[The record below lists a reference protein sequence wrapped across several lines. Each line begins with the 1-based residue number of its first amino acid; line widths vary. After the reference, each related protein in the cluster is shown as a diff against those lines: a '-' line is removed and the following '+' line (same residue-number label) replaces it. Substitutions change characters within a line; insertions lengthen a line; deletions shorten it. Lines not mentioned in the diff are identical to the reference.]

1 MRTLGFIGA
10 GNMAA
15 AIIGGVINSAGA
27 GVGGGAAAGEKDA
40 IAEDFAKSAAARI
53 IVSDYS
59 AERLAFF
66 AEKYGVVT
74 ESENTEVARRA
85 GLLFLAV
92 KPDAY
97 ENVISEIRDCV
108 ASDTVVVILAA
119 GLSIADVRK
128 MFGGAGVKLVK
139 VMPNTPAMVNQG
151 MTALCAG
158 ENVTSDEFEAVAEIF
173 RAIGEVEELPEAR
186 FDAFT
191 AVAGSSP
198 AYVYTFI
205 EALADAGVK
214 HGLTRAQAVKAAAQA
229 TLGAAAMVLENGAHT
244 GVLRDAVCSPGGTTI
259 AAVAALEREGFRH
272 AVISAADACV
282 VRYNGLG

>member
-1 MRTLGFIGA
+1 MWKLGFIGA
-10 GNMAA
+10 GNMAT
-15 AIIGGVINSAGA
+15 AIIGGVLSSD
-27 GVGGGAAAGEKDA
+27 GVKDA
-40 IAEDFAKSAAARI
+40 KAHI

-59 AERLAFF
+59 KERLCFVAD
-66 AEKYGVVT
+66 KYGVHVT
-74 ESENTEVARRA
+74 EENSTVAGNA
-85 GLLFLAV
+85 EILFLAV

-97 ENVISEIRDCV
+97 DAVIAEIRDSV
-108 ASDTVVVILAA
+108 KPDTIVVILAA
-119 GLSIADVRK
+119 GLSIASVQE
-128 MFGGAGVKLVK
+128 MFSGVSQSAPASRHTDPKLIK

-151 MTALCAG
+151 MTALCAA
-158 ENVTSDEFEAVAEIF
+158 ENVTTEEFAAVTEIF
-173 RAIGEVEELPEAR
+173 RAIGKAEKLPEAL

-214 HGLTRAQAVKAAAQA
+214 HGLTRTQAIQAAAQA
-229 TLGAAAMVLENGAHT
+229 TLGAAAMVLETNIHPAA
-244 GVLRDAVCSPGGTTI
+244 LRDAVCSPSGTTI

-282 VRYNGLG
+282 ERYNDLK